1 MDALL
6 IAVLASAAV
15 VISML
20 RRRAVQSRW
29 RHLLASA
36 VRSAERTRGRSSGA
50 IASGAIASGP
60 VRRLLRSPRAR
71 LVLGTVSGGIAGA
84 VAGGPVAGSLAAVYA
99 AVATVIVRWWRQQR
113 AEATSRRCAV
123 DAVAGLAAELRAGA
137 SVTTALGAAECAF
150 HAPRVVGAEAS
161 LIGRRV
167 ACAVEVAET
176 SGAPLADVLD
186 RLDSHLRAMDRARA
200 AAEAQAAGARASALM
215 LAAMPAAGV
224 GLGYAIGTD
233 PFDVLLHT
241 PLGAACLAG
250 AVVLQISGLAWSVRL
265 SRIEAST

>member
-1 MDALL
+1 MEALL
-6 IAVLASAAV
+6 VAVLACAAV
-15 VISML
+15 VIPML
-20 RRRAVQSRW
+20 RRRAVRARW

-36 VRSAERTRGRSSGA
+36 VRSAEQTRGRSSGP
-50 IASGAIASGP
+50 IASGPIAPGP

-71 LVLGTVSGGIAGA
+71 LVVGTVGGGVAGA
-84 VAGGPVAGSLAAVYA
+84 AVGGPVAGGLAAVYTA
-99 AVATVIVRWWRQQR
+99 AGTVIVRWWRRQH
-113 AEATSRRCAV
+113 AEAASRRCAV
-123 DAVAGLAAELRAGA
+123 DAVAGLAAELRAGI
-137 SVTTALGAAECAF
+137 SVTTALGAAESALR
-150 HAPRVVGAEAS
+150 APQVVGAAA

-186 RLDSHLRAMDRARA
+186 RLDNHLRAIDRARA

-215 LAAMPAAGV
+215 LAAMPVAGV

-250 AVVLQISGLAWSVRL
+250 AVVLQISGLAWSARL
-265 SRIEAST
+265 SRLEVST